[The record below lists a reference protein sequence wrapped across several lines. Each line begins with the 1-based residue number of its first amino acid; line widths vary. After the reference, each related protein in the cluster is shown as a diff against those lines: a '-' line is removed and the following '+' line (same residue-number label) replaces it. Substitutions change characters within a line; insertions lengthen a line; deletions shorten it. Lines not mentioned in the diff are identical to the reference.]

1 MKRVILVAV
10 GGLLVVGVVLAVSRP
25 GGAAQKCH
33 QIVPAARIQSTVIQ
47 PGEGP
52 CPSTA
57 IACTAG
63 EFSNDPLLRGT
74 TLSVADGVAPSA
86 GMPAVVQ
93 PETISFHTIYTIT
106 TERGTIS
113 FDNTG
118 VFNPDVSIFAEFYVV
133 IGGTGIF
140 EGAAGF
146 MMDMGR
152 GTTGFGT
159 TDVIGEICLQN

>member
-1 MKRVILVAV
+1 MKRAIRVAV
-10 GGLLVVGVVLAVSRP
+10 GSLLVAGAMLAVSRP
-25 GGAAQKCH
+25 GGAAQNCH
-33 QIVPAARIQSTVIQ
+33 RIVPAARIHSTVIE
-47 PGEGP
+47 PGQDP

-57 IACTAG
+57 IACTVG
-63 EFSNDPLLRGT
+63 EFSNDPLLRGS

-86 GMPAVVQ
+86 GMPDVVQ
-93 PETISFHTIYTIT
+93 PATISFHTIYTIT
-106 TERGTIS
+106 TKRGTIS

-118 VFNPDVSIFAEFYVV
+118 VFNPDASIFAEFYVV

-140 EGAAGF
+140 EGATGF

-159 TDVIGEICLQN
+159 TDVIGEICLQQ